1 MFSYLKNLET
11 KNILKII
18 IILLIFILPKKKSI
32 LNFFVNNEK
41 GRFIYSV
48 ILLFSSHYNL
58 SITMLLT
65 FLFIR
70 MIKNK

>member
-1 MFSYLKNLET
+1 MFDYLKNLGT

-18 IILLIFILPKKKSI
+18 IILLIFILPKHKSI
-32 LNFFVNNEK
+32 LKFFVDNEA